1 MIVSLSITLDVDV
14 IVEQWPD
21 VETAKRAAKEKAL
34 EAYAEAVDVHVVNV
48 DEDSDVPGSFVVL
61 RTSVLQ

>member
-21 VETAKRAAKEKAL
+21 VETAKQAAREKAH